1 MGRYWTGN
9 SRAPWHD
16 YRARHIYHI
25 TLLKRAEVPDF
36 GSLAGDWR
44 LHSGTRGSSYVS
56 ASPIGKAV
64 KDCLRNIGSI
74 HPALRV
80 LQYALMPDHLHIL
93 LSVEASLMKS
103 SEENWPL
110 LR

>member
-1 MGRYWTGN
+1 MVVSDLYVSYNFCLWADIGPATAGRLK
-9 SRAPWHD
+9 HD

-56 ASPIGKAV
+56 AS
-64 KDCLRNIGSI
+64 
-74 HPALRV
+74 
-80 LQYALMPDHLHIL
+80 
-93 LSVEASLMKS
+93 LSA
-103 SEENWPL
+103 
-110 LR
+110 RR